1 MMPLDYLSLLSS
13 IALHLFLP
21 AKSLFESS
29 VDTLNVMSAKLFPI
43 IQHFFIFALSSITF
57 INETEPLSHRTIILC
72 PFYLCDDQI
81 KPISWSSITLCVCV
95 CVCVCVCMC
104 MSFINAVTSILE
116 IWAYNFL
123 NHAAETV
130 TCVTSFFI
138 IHFSPYKHFMSF
150 NFVKYKINANTF

>member
-1 MMPLDYLSLLSS
+1 MPLDYLSLLSS
-13 IALHLFLP
+13 TALHLFLP
-21 AKSLFESS
+21 AKSSFESS

-72 PFYLCDDQI
+72 PFYLCDHQI
-81 KPISWSSITLCVCV
+81 KPISWSSITVCV
-95 CVCVCVCMC
+95 CVCVCL
-104 MSFINAVTSILE
+104 SFINAVTSILE

-130 TCVTSFFI
+130 TCVTYFFI
-138 IHFSPYKHFMSF
+138 THFSPYKFFMSS